1 MHDPSRTTTGARRP
15 TLLMAVHSAKPA
27 GAQLVALGQAQALRE
42 HYDLVIAVGHGEL
55 RPRFEPLGTLV
66 RAPTRVPV
74 WGATPQRWALEI
86 ARAAPDA
93 LRLAAMI
100 RRRRIGAVV
109 ANSTVLVAPV
119 LAARLAGVPVLVHAQ
134 EAPKSSAARRL
145 YRFHGAMAD
154 TVVAISPGIAEA
166 LGDPRARV
174 LLNPVGIPLPP
185 RPERAPRAE
194 GAPLRIVV
202 VGTIDRH
209 KRQDLAVSALAALV
223 ADHVDA
229 TLELVGLEADPA
241 YVAELRAQVAAAGL
255 GERVTFAGQRSDVDQ
270 RLLASDALL
279 LPAGEVTPLVL
290 MEAMAH
296 GTPVIAARMGSIA
309 DVIGED
315 GRCGLLIAPD
325 DPAAMAGA
333 VRRLAEEPRLAAALS
348 EQGRLRVEQHF
359 DEARS
364 HERLRE
370 EIELLMAA
378 RGHAAGRGDALSV
391 EGA

>member
-1 MHDPSRTTTGARRP
+1 MDEPSPTTADARRS
-15 TLLMAVHSAKPA
+15 TLLMPVHSAKPA
-27 GAQLVALGQAQALRE
+27 GAQLVALGQAQALSR
-42 HYDLVIAVGHGEL
+42 HYELVISVGHGEL
-55 RPRFEPLGTLV
+55 RPRFAPLGALV

-93 LRLAAMI
+93 LRLAAII

-119 LAARLAGVPVLVHAQ
+119 LAARLAGVPVVVHAQ
-134 EAPKSSAARRL
+134 EAPKSRAARNL

-154 TVVAISPGIAEA
+154 TVVAISPGIADA
-166 LGDPRARV
+166 LGAPRARV

-185 RPERAPRAE
+185 RPERAARAD
-194 GAPLRIVV
+194 GDPLRLIV
-202 VGTIDRH
+202 VGTVDRH
-209 KRQDLAVSALAALV
+209 KRQDLAVSALAHLA
-223 ADHVDA
+223 AEGVDA
-229 TLELVGLEADPA
+229 TLELVGLEADSDYA
-241 YVAELRAQVAAAGL
+241 AQLRAQVTQAGL
-255 GERVTFAGQRSDVDQ
+255 GDRVSFAGQRSDVAQ
-270 RLLASDALL
+270 RLLAADALL

-309 DVIGED
+309 DVVGDD
-315 GRCGLLIAPD
+315 GRSGLLVAPD
-325 DPAAMAGA
+325 DAAAMAAA
-333 VRRLAEEPRLAAALS
+333 VRRVADEPGLAASLS
-348 EQGRLRVEQHF
+348 EHGRLRVEQHF

-370 EIELLMAA
+370 EIELLMAE
-378 RGHAAGRGDALSV
+378 RRQRS
-391 EGA
+391 